1 MLLSSFLVTFRACLL
16 SICLFL
22 PFGYYLFIFLP
33 FSGIFFGY
41 LFLFG
46 LWQFSVYFLAIFSF
60 WLSRHFQLFSH
71 LSFWTLCEV
80 DKIITLFSIIPP
92 SNFQLKLTS
101 IYLFADLMSTLCK
114 TNFFQT
120 IYRKTDGATLI
131 SQNERNLDC
140 AITFQTHSILQRFL
154 VRFDSLHLDC
164 NDRLFIYDGA
174 HASGEPKVIPLFFY

>member
-1 MLLSSFLVTFRACLL
+1 
-16 SICLFL
+16 
-22 PFGYYLFIFLP
+22 
-33 FSGIFFGY
+33 
-41 LFLFG
+41 
-46 LWQFSVYFLAIFSF
+46 
-60 WLSRHFQLFSH
+60 
-71 LSFWTLCEV
+71 
-80 DKIITLFSIIPP
+80 
-92 SNFQLKLTS
+92 
-101 IYLFADLMSTLCK
+101 MSTLCK